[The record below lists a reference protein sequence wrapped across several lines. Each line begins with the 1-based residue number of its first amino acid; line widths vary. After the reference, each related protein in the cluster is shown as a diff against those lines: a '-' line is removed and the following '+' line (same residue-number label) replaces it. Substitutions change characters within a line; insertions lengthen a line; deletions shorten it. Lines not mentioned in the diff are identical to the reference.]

1 MTKASLPRSLRQDGV
16 AGLINAVVSVPDG
29 LASAALAGV
38 NPIYGLYTSIVAP
51 LAGGALQSAQL
62 MQIATTS
69 ASALTAGQAV
79 AAFPPAHRGAAMFL
93 LVLLSGV
100 LLAGFGFLRLG
111 RLVRFVS
118 HAVMTGFLIGVAAV
132 LVLDQLAPLVG
143 LSPEG
148 PNEVAQFVDLV
159 GDLGALNLPTLAT
172 GVLALALAA
181 GLARTRLATAAS
193 LFALV
198 VPSVLVTIL
207 GWEGV
212 ERVAD
217 ASPIPRGVPGLALPD
232 LSLLTPEL
240 VLAAVSL
247 AIVIAVQGAG
257 VSQSVENPDGHPVNP
272 SRDLVAQGAANIACG
287 LFSGIPAGGSVGQT
301 ALNVSLGARSRW
313 SAIFSGFWMLAFLL
327 LVPGLVGRV
336 PMTVL
341 AALMI
346 LAGLS
351 AIDVSEARSI
361 WRTGGTARWTILAT
375 FAATLLLSIPVAVAI
390 GVGLSVV
397 LSVASAA
404 SDVSV
409 RALVSRE
416 DGRLAETAPPARL
429 PDGEVTVLDVYGSLF
444 FAGART
450 LREALPSPAGAS
462 RPVVVLRLRGR
473 TRVGA
478 TLIEV
483 LDEYAEDLRE
493 AGGRLYLSGVHA
505 DVERQLRRA
514 GKLEVGREVWITP
527 AREIV
532 GESTAEAI
540 AQGAAWLGGRVE
552 GSA

>member
-1 MTKASLPRSLRQDGV
+1 MTKASLLRTLRQDGV
-16 AGLINAVVSVPDG
+16 AGLVNAVVSVPDG

-38 NPIYGLYTSIVAP
+38 NPIYGLYTSIAAP
-51 LAGGALQSAQL
+51 VTGGALQSAQL

-79 AAFPPAHRGAAMFL
+79 AAYPPGQRGAAMFL
-93 LVLLSGV
+93 LVGVSGILLV
-100 LLAGFGFLRLG
+100 GFGLLG
-111 RLVRFVS
+111 FGRFVRFVS

-148 PNEVAQFVDLV
+148 PNEVAQLVDL
-159 GDLGALNLPTLAT
+159 LGGLDALSLPTLAT
-172 GVLALALAA
+172 GLLALALAV
-181 GLARTRLATAAS
+181 GLARTRLATVAS

-198 VPSVLVTIL
+198 VPSMLVTLL

-217 ASPIPRGVPGLALPD
+217 VSPIPRGVPSIALPD
-232 LSLLTPEL
+232 FSLLTPEL
-240 VLAAVSL
+240 ALAAMSL
-247 AIVIAVQGAG
+247 AVVIAVQGAG
-257 VSQSVENPDGHPVNP
+257 VSQSVENPDGRPVNA
-272 SRDLVAQGAANIACG
+272 SRDLVAQGAANVASG

-301 ALNVSLGARSRW
+301 ALNVSVGARSRW
-313 SAIFSGFWMLAFLL
+313 SAVFSGLWMLVFLL

-336 PMTVL
+336 PLAVL

-351 AIDVSEARSI
+351 AIDVREARSI
-361 WRTGGTARWTILAT
+361 WRTGRTARWTILTT
-375 FAATLLLSIPVAVAI
+375 FVATLLLSIPMAVGI
-390 GVGLSVV
+390 GVGLSI
-397 LSVASAA
+397 LLYVASSAG
-404 SDVSV
+404 DVSV
-409 RALVSRE
+409 RALVRRE
-416 DGRLAETAPPARL
+416 DGALAETAPPARL
-429 PDGEVTVLDVYGSLF
+429 PGDSVTVLDVYGSLF
-444 FAGART
+444 FAGAQT
-450 LREALPSPAGAS
+450 LRESLPDPKGAS

-493 AGGRLYLSGVHA
+493 AGGRLYLSGVHP
-505 DVERQLRRA
+505 DVARQLQRA

-532 GESTAEAI
+532 GDSTADAI
-540 AQGAAWLGGRVE
+540 AQGSAWLGQAR
-552 GSA
+552 